1 MQSSAHSLLDLPR
14 LLELSTSEMELI
26 IFFLNLPHPSIIYLL
41 TNSIII
47 YTVTKPKIWEPFG
60 TSSSRSTPRSKSLP
74 FAPII
79 SPKVCIAH

>member
-1 MQSSAHSLLDLPR
+1 MQSSAHSLLDLPQ

-26 IFFLNLPHPSIIYLL
+26 IFFLNLPHLSIIYLL
-41 TNSIII
+41 TNSVII

-60 TSSSRSTPRSKSLP
+60 TPRSTPTSKSLP
-74 FAPII
+74 FAPLI